1 MEKQPEEPAVAEPV
15 EEAKSPEEP
24 VAEAKSSELVT
35 ETEVQ
40 EKPNEKDSAN
50 EEEKSEQKEASGD
63 GSEKVEEEK
72 PDEELVEQRDEPERK
87 KEDDPEE
94 TAEEFE
100 DAVDTVGEPDDIE
113 FPDHF
118 GGDSSTRSSRRGSVR
133 SDGAA
138 SSSDEQMPRL
148 RVTESETV
156 EIESSPEKSPK
167 TVSKAPRPG
176 PSKVIE
182 TVDLDDDEEEYDEDR
197 SFEEDD
203 EDDYYDDPE
212 SDDQDVNRVIQDAV
226 DEIDAMDSRGSGEED
241 KMDVSSDDDG
251 EDYSDYD
258 DDDRRRSVVE
268 SRKGSDKRKRGG
280 SDYSEGEIYDADD
293 GDEYDQVGEVDEP
306 GRSYR
311 PSRSRGVSL
320 GQISVDDDSEE
331 EKEKVSPKKKAGGKV
346 KYKSYRQKLVAGI
359 RKRTLKILN
368 KRSMHVMEEGSDA
381 TLVCSSADATAA
393 KVVSLKSSS
402 VATPNAT
409 TSSKSPAPEEAR
421 LSGKPESPREAAL
434 VDSKKGSSSDENKE
448 NMTVKDI
455 EVATAKVVEEKVKP
469 AKDDEKKREGSGED
483 VMSGMEIE
491 EDQQDCTYRNGS
503 KTEDFNDELT
513 FQMDGGSGAG
523 SQQSS
528 NGDDDTEE
536 GDDDEEQEEQG
547 AVDLSS
553 STETV
558 NKPEEPA
565 ESSSEKSVTKTTQK
579 PEVPVEEPDLSSVE
593 KTVKVEPME
602 QPEERREEAPTVDLS
617 SKTSRKEK
625 PVSRKRRRSVE
636 EYEDEEDAEPV
647 MPSKKLKRELEC
659 NFRAHDLLLK
669 EYIENT
675 SNDSMEDVHKNT
687 ELLQVE
693 IQTLNDMIRAKE
705 NEWNNMIHLK
715 KVKEE
720 ILMRLTRKKNVLNI
734 VHTKLGEEPPADYSL
749 SNVRSA
755 SVGPRP
761 PTPPPE
767 VDIRPASVTPLHSSR
782 QSANTSTANDS
793 RRSAPSTNSS
803 SLFAQF
809 NHINSS
815 VTMVP
820 LSTSPS
826 LITSTNTILQSRAN
840 MKPAELA
847 KEKPNAAQIQR
858 QILPK
863 PILSNHQQI
872 LNNLAMSAGLTAA
885 NVTSSTISNTT
896 SSASSSNTMAAA
908 AIAANNI
915 LAGLG
920 LSAQAAALLNGH
932 HNPGGH
938 QNQHNINNQL
948 QVGRQGVIK
957 DVKSII
963 ADYRQKHP
971 EQVPRRGR
979 RLKNIPSYD
988 GKGGSS
994 ADARMRELSFLLA
1007 AAENTSRP
1015 SSNDSS
1021 QSNSNAP
1028 PPTTLPGAVS
1038 FKDVLVQ
1045 FAKMSQSDRSLLSS
1059 LSSLSNAV
1067 TAAAAVASAGGTSV
1081 ATTTNCSSSSQQ
1093 RSSGGGESAVPSMG
1107 KGGAYPEVTLHPVMN
1122 SASSNSTALPELNL
1136 SNGGTSANQSQ
1147 AANSTSNSLLH
1158 GILTKSASR
1167 PNPATTA
1174 TSGPGFTSFSPTLAR
1189 LLTAP
1194 ERMNSAAAAQQQ
1206 AATVTSGALANL
1218 QASTGLNLSK
1228 SNSEITITP
1237 VGGGNGGSNGGSTS
1251 IQASLLQAAAA
1262 HQQLQEQQKQLQRL
1276 REQHFMSMDDEAED
1290 SVDRLVIDEGDDHHG
1305 HHDGHVNNSGG
1316 GGGGHHQRNHRGEP
1330 SVVITA
1336 RGSGGGNGP
1345 EFHENDVPE
1354 CQGCKKRE
1362 AQFVCAGCGN
1372 QWYCS
1377 RECQVNAWDDHSEV
1391 CTG

>member
-1007 AAENTSRP
+1007 AAE
-1015 SSNDSS
+1015 
-1021 QSNSNAP
+1021 
-1028 PPTTLPGAVS
+1028 
-1038 FKDVLVQ
+1038 
-1045 FAKMSQSDRSLLSS
+1045 
-1059 LSSLSNAV
+1059 
-1067 TAAAAVASAGGTSV
+1067 
-1081 ATTTNCSSSSQQ
+1081 

>member
-1 MEKQPEEPAVAEPV
+1 MRNRRRRTSAADALSLSNFARVVDAVQVGCATPTLG
-15 EEAKSPEEP
+15 SRGCSR
-24 VAEAKSSELVT
+24 VADVTHQKVTACVARRVPKSSST
-35 ETEVQ
+35 
-40 EKPNEKDSAN
+40 KPKQA
-50 EEEKSEQKEASGD
+50 QHARYGR
-63 GSEKVEEEK
+63 G
-72 PDEELVEQRDEPERK
+72 QRR
-87 KEDDPEE
+87 
-94 TAEEFE
+94 
-100 DAVDTVGEPDDIE
+100 DA
-113 FPDHF
+113 
-118 GGDSSTRSSRRGSVR
+118 RLLLRRCHR
-133 SDGAA
+133 H
-138 SSSDEQMPRL
+138 
-148 RVTESETV
+148 
-156 EIESSPEKSPK
+156 
-167 TVSKAPRPG
+167 
-176 PSKVIE
+176 
-182 TVDLDDDEEEYDEDR
+182 
-197 SFEEDD
+197 
-203 EDDYYDDPE
+203 
-212 SDDQDVNRVIQDAV
+212 
-226 DEIDAMDSRGSGEED
+226 
-241 KMDVSSDDDG
+241 
-251 EDYSDYD
+251 
-258 DDDRRRSVVE
+258 
-268 SRKGSDKRKRGG
+268 
-280 SDYSEGEIYDADD
+280 
-293 GDEYDQVGEVDEP
+293 
-306 GRSYR
+306 
-311 PSRSRGVSL
+311 
-320 GQISVDDDSEE
+320 
-331 EKEKVSPKKKAGGKV
+331 
-346 KYKSYRQKLVAGI
+346 RQ
-359 RKRTLKILN
+359 
-368 KRSMHVMEEGSDA
+368 
-381 TLVCSSADATAA
+381 
-393 KVVSLKSSS
+393 VVSLKSSS

-421 LSGKPESPREAAL
+421 LSGKPESPSEAREAAL

-469 AKDDEKKREGSGED
+469 VKDDEKKREGSGEE
-483 VMSGMEIE
+483 VMSGMEID

-513 FQMDGGSGAG
+513 FQMDGGSGGG

-565 ESSSEKSVTKTTQK
+565 ESSSEKSVTKPAQK

-593 KTVKVEPME
+593 KTVKVEPVE
-602 QPEERREEAPTVDLS
+602 QPEERREEASSVDLS

-1007 AAENTSRP
+1007 AAE
-1015 SSNDSS
+1015 
-1021 QSNSNAP
+1021 
-1028 PPTTLPGAVS
+1028 
-1038 FKDVLVQ
+1038 
-1045 FAKMSQSDRSLLSS
+1045 
-1059 LSSLSNAV
+1059 
-1067 TAAAAVASAGGTSV
+1067 
-1081 ATTTNCSSSSQQ
+1081 
-1093 RSSGGGESAVPSMG
+1093 
-1107 KGGAYPEVTLHPVMN
+1107 
-1122 SASSNSTALPELNL
+1122 
-1136 SNGGTSANQSQ
+1136 
-1147 AANSTSNSLLH
+1147 
-1158 GILTKSASR
+1158 
-1167 PNPATTA
+1167 
-1174 TSGPGFTSFSPTLAR
+1174 
-1189 LLTAP
+1189 
-1194 ERMNSAAAAQQQ
+1194 
-1206 AATVTSGALANL
+1206 
-1218 QASTGLNLSK
+1218 
-1228 SNSEITITP
+1228 
-1237 VGGGNGGSNGGSTS
+1237 
-1251 IQASLLQAAAA
+1251 
-1262 HQQLQEQQKQLQRL
+1262 
-1276 REQHFMSMDDEAED
+1276 DDEAED

-1316 GGGGHHQRNHRGEP
+1316 GGGHHQRNHRGEP

-1336 RGSGGGNGP
+1336 RGGGGGNGP

>member
-1 MEKQPEEPAVAEPV
+1 MEKQPEESAVT
-15 EEAKSPEEP
+15 EAGPGGK
-24 VAEAKSSELVT
+24 AKSSEDPVVESKSSESVS
-35 ETEVQ
+35 ETTVQ
-40 EKPNEKDSAN
+40 EKPNEKDSAVE
-50 EEEKSEQKEASGD
+50 EEEKSEKKEICE
-63 GSEKVEEEK
+63 GSDREEEK
-72 PDEELVEQRDEPERK
+72 KLDKDMNVKKRDEPERK

-94 TAEEFE
+94 TVEEFE

-113 FPDHF
+113 FPEKF
-118 GGDSSTRSSRRGSVR
+118 TAEGGDSTRSSRRSSVH
-133 SDGAA
+133 SDGAT
-138 SSSDEQMPRL
+138 SEENMPRL
-148 RVTESETV
+148 RVTESEPV
-156 EIESSPEKSPK
+156 EIASSPEKSPK
-167 TVSKAPRPG
+167 VASSSPASPAKTPRPG
-176 PSKVIE
+176 PSKVKSQDIE
-182 TVDLDDDEEEYDEDR
+182 TVDLDDDDDDYGEER
-197 SFEEDD
+197 SFEED

-226 DEIDAMDSRGSGEED
+226 DEIDAMDNPESGEED
-241 KMDVSSDDDG
+241 KMDVSSDDYDD
-251 EDYSDYD
+251 DYSDD
-258 DDDRRRSVVE
+258 DDERQRSIVV
-268 SRKGSDKRKRGG
+268 SKKGGKRKRG
-280 SDYSEGEIYDADD
+280 SEYSEEEIYDADD
-293 GDEYDQVGEVDEP
+293 GYEYDQVGEVDEP
-306 GRSYR
+306 AEGRGFR
-311 PSRSRGVSL
+311 PPRSRVVSL
-320 GQISVDDDSEE
+320 GQISLDDDSDE
-331 EKEKVSPKKKAGGKV
+331 EKVVSPKKKAGGKV
-346 KYKSYRQKLVAGI
+346 KYKSYRQKLAAVI
-359 RKRTLKILN
+359 RKRTFKILN

-381 TLVCSSADATAA
+381 TLVCSSDATTAAAAA

-402 VATPNAT
+402 VATTST
-409 TSSKSPAPEEAR
+409 TGSSKSPAPEEAR
-421 LSGKPESPREAAL
+421 LSSGKPESPSEASEATKP
-434 VDSKKGSSSDENKE
+434 VDNKKSSSSTSDDNKE

-455 EVATAKVVEEKVKP
+455 EVAVTKVVDEKAKSV
-469 AKDDEKKREGSGED
+469 KDDDKKNKKKDEEEED
-483 VMSGMEIE
+483 VMSGMMDDLEG
-491 EDQQDCTYRNGS
+491 DQGQQQKDCTYRNGS

-513 FQMDGGSGAG
+513 FQMDVDGGAG
-523 SQQSS
+523 SQRSS
-528 NGDDDTEE
+528 NGDDDTAE

-558 NKPEEPA
+558 NKPEEPVKSA
-565 ESSSEKSVTKTTQK
+565 PEKNLAKPTQK
-579 PEVPVEEPDLSSVE
+579 PEAPVEKPDLNVE
-593 KTVKVEPME
+593 TTVKLEPVE
-602 QPEERREEAPTVDLS
+602 QPEQRREEPSSVYLS
-617 SKTSRKEK
+617 SKTSPKEK

-636 EYEDEEDAEPV
+636 EYEDEEDAEPLV
-647 MPSKKLKRELEC
+647 PSKKLKRELEC
-659 NFRAHDLLLK
+659 NFRAHDRLLK
-669 EYIENT
+669 EYIETT
-675 SNDSMEDVHKNT
+675 SNDSMEDVQKNT

-782 QSANTSTANDS
+782 QSANNSTTNDS
-793 RRSAPSTNSS
+793 RRHSTAHANTSSGS

-840 MKPAELA
+840 MKSAELA

-885 NVTSSTISNTT
+885 NATSSTISNTT
-896 SSASSSNTMAAA
+896 TTSNTMAAA

-932 HNPGGH
+932 HNPG
-938 QNQHNINNQL
+938 QNHSANQL

-979 RLKNIPSYD
+979 RLKNIPSSSSYD
-988 GKGGSS
+988 GGKGSS
-994 ADARMRELSFLLA
+994 AEARMRELSLLLA
-1007 AAENTSRP
+1007 AAE
-1015 SSNDSS
+1015 
-1021 QSNSNAP
+1021 
-1028 PPTTLPGAVS
+1028 
-1038 FKDVLVQ
+1038 
-1045 FAKMSQSDRSLLSS
+1045 
-1059 LSSLSNAV
+1059 
-1067 TAAAAVASAGGTSV
+1067 
-1081 ATTTNCSSSSQQ
+1081 
-1093 RSSGGGESAVPSMG
+1093 
-1107 KGGAYPEVTLHPVMN
+1107 
-1122 SASSNSTALPELNL
+1122 
-1136 SNGGTSANQSQ
+1136 
-1147 AANSTSNSLLH
+1147 
-1158 GILTKSASR
+1158 
-1167 PNPATTA
+1167 
-1174 TSGPGFTSFSPTLAR
+1174 
-1189 LLTAP
+1189 
-1194 ERMNSAAAAQQQ
+1194 
-1206 AATVTSGALANL
+1206 
-1218 QASTGLNLSK
+1218 
-1228 SNSEITITP
+1228 
-1237 VGGGNGGSNGGSTS
+1237 
-1251 IQASLLQAAAA
+1251 
-1262 HQQLQEQQKQLQRL
+1262 
-1276 REQHFMSMDDEAED
+1276 DDEAED
-1290 SVDRLVIDEGDDHHG
+1290 SVDRLVIDEGDDHH
-1305 HHDGHVNNSGG
+1305 HDGHVNNSG
-1316 GGGGHHQRNHRGEP
+1316 HHHSRNHREP

-1336 RGSGGGNGP
+1336 RGGVGAGGNGP
-1345 EFHENDVPE
+1345 AFHENDVPE